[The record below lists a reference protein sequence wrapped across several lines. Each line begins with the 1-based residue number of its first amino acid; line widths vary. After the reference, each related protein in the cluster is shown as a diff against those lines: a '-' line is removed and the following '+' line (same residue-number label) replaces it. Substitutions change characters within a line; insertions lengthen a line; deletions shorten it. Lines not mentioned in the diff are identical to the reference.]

1 MVEENGTFTV
11 EVEFIYSK
19 GTTKGEG
26 NFLGHY

>member
-11 EVEFIYSK
+11 EVKFEKSK

-26 NFLGHY
+26 NFLGQN